1 MNNKHLVTALGHVG
15 YSNGSLIQIFGIQI
29 PNAPHHLN
37 NGLFFRC
44 PLIRFLL
51 YLPLFEGVT
60 FDGEG
65 VTFDGEGVMFDG
77 EGVELGRHVVERSP
91 MHQMKVVLEAD
102 LKRLNLKQPCAN
114 FHIIVQDCFLI
125 MLTHV

>member
-15 YSNGSLIQIFGIQI
+15 YSNGSPIQIFGIQI

-65 VTFDGEGVMFDG
+65 V
-77 EGVELGRHVVERSP
+77 ELGRHVVDRSP